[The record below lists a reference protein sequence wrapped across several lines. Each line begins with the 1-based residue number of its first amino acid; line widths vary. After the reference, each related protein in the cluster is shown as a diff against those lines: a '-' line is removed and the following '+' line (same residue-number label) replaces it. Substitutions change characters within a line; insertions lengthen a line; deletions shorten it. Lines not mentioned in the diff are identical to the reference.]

1 MYIIHIYEKTIFN
14 NTLIELLSDDKL
26 SYFIHNYKNLM
37 VFQQNIYNN
46 CVFVAI
52 LSVISYLFSIKYI
65 HPDYLYLSYKK
76 LINDDNDDGSFMLDT
91 VEYINKMI
99 KEVDIIY
106 GVNMFSVSCDW
117 DIIRYYLTNNLPLI
131 VTILNPN
138 MRYHTT
144 LIYGFNNDG
153 KIYLKDKIMDF
164 EKFENICTEM
174 YVIKN

>member
-1 MYIIHIYEKTIFN
+1 MTNIHIYEKLLFN

-26 SYFIHNYKNLM
+26 SYTIHNYNSLM
-37 VFQQNIYNN
+37 IFQQNLYNN

-52 LSVISYLFSIKYI
+52 LSVISYLFGIQYF

-76 LINDDNDDGSFMLDT
+76 LINDNNDDGSFMLET

-117 DIIRYYLTNNLPLI
+117 DIIRYYLTSNFPLI
-131 VTILNPN
+131 VTILNSN

-144 LIYGFNNDG
+144 LIYGFSNDG
-153 KIYLKDKIMDF
+153 IIYLKNKTLNF
-164 EKFENICTEM
+164 ESFESICKEL

>member
-1 MYIIHIYEKTIFN
+1 MTSIHIYEKLLFN

-26 SYFIHNYKNLM
+26 IYTLDNYNSLM
-37 VFQQNIYNN
+37 IFQQNIYNN

-52 LSVISYLFSIKYI
+52 LSVISYLFSIRYF

-76 LINDDNDDGSFMLDT
+76 LINDDNDDGSFMLET

-117 DIIRYYLTNNLPLI
+117 DIIRYYLTRNFPLI
-131 VTILNPN
+131 VTILNQN

-144 LIYGFNNDG
+144 LIYGFSNDG
-153 KIYLKDKIMDF
+153 NLYLKDKVIDI
-164 EKFENICTEM
+164 ETFENICTEM